1 MMIKRR
7 LAISNLLMIALPVLF
22 TCVITAV
29 CLGALFLT
37 LLLNDSPIMAD
48 RYQLEDTSEMVA
60 DALEEALEANEDTP
74 TENSLSIDDIAH
86 TLSRQGLVLR
96 VTDEDGKVVY
106 AGGDFNATYE
116 SLFQA
121 ASALTSAGSV
131 EMNDHVAAR
140 APITANGHT
149 YQCYVFGTD
158 NVSAEEEEHYWETL
172 TLLVI
177 GVMAVAVIV
186 SIFLTNRFLI
196 HFIFRRIEEPLD
208 ILAAGVQEI
217 AAGNLD
223 YRIRYTDK
231 DEFAPICSQ
240 FNEMA
245 ARLKQSVDDI
255 QRHEES
261 RKELMA
267 SISHD
272 LRSPLT
278 AIQAY
283 VEGLLDG
290 VANTPE
296 KQQRYLETIKAKSED
311 IAHMVSQIFLYSK
324 MDLEEFPLHAEPFAL
339 KEELDALTA
348 VITPEYAAKGL
359 VITADPVPVV
369 TVHADSE
376 MLRRILMNIVDNSLK
391 YKTTDI
397 GHLHLHAE
405 EAPRTITLTLTDD
418 GPGVPEEAVDKLFD
432 VFYRSDPSR
441 HNPKQ
446 GSGLGLAIANKAIT
460 RMGGSIHADNVQPHG
475 LAITLTLPKGDA
487 SDGKNTDY

>member
-37 LLLNDSPIMAD
+37 LLLNDSPIMTD
-48 RYQLEDTSEMVA
+48 RYHFEDTSEMVA
-60 DALEEALEANEDTP
+60 DALEEAFEATGETSKTP
-74 TENSLSIDDIAH
+74 ASIEDIAKA
-86 TLSRQGLVLR
+86 LSHQGLVLR
-96 VTDEDGKVVY
+96 ITDESGEIVY
-106 AGGDFNATYE
+106 TSGTLNATYE
-116 SLFQA
+116 ALFQA
-121 ASALTSAGSV
+121 AAVLTEAGSV

-140 APITANGHT
+140 APITTNGHT

-158 NVSAEEEEHYWETL
+158 HYSMEEEEHYWETL
-172 TLLVI
+172 TMLVI
-177 GVMAVAVIV
+177 GVMTVAVVV

-208 ILAAGVQEI
+208 ILANGVQEI

-223 YRIRYTDK
+223 YRIHYTVN
-231 DEFAPICSQ
+231 DEFAPICTQ

-290 VANTPE
+290 VATTPE
-296 KQQRYLETIKAKSED
+296 MQRRYLETIKAKSED

-324 MDLEEFPLHAEPFAL
+324 MDLEEFPLHPEAL
-339 KEELDALTA
+339 SLQEEIDALTT
-348 VITPEYAAKGL
+348 VIIPEYATKGL
-359 VITADPVPVV
+359 VITADAVPAV
-369 TVHADSE
+369 TVHADAE

-391 YKTTDI
+391 YKTTDV
-397 GHLHLHAE
+397 GHLHLHTE
-405 EAPRTITLTLTDD
+405 ETASNVIITLTDD

-446 GSGLGLAIANKAIT
+446 GSGLGLAIVNKAMT
-460 RMGGSIHADNVQPHG
+460 RMGGSIHAHNVQPHG

-487 SDGKNTDY
+487 SDGKDSNC

>member
-22 TCVITAV
+22 TCVMTAV

-37 LLLNDSPIMAD
+37 LLFNDSPIMAEREHFEGTLEMIAD
-48 RYQLEDTSEMVA
+48 SLEDAFEAGDGTANLENIA
-60 DALEEALEANEDTP
+60 KAL
-74 TENSLSIDDIAH
+74 SH
-86 TLSRQGLVLR
+86 QGLVLR
-96 VTDEDGKVVY
+96 ITDENGKMVY
-106 AGGDFNATYE
+106 ADGDLTASYDT
-116 SLFQA
+116 LFQTA
-121 ASALTSAGSV
+121 ATLTEAGTV
-131 EMNDHVAAR
+131 EIGNHVVAR
-140 APITANGHT
+140 TPITANGHT

-158 NVSAEEEEHYWETL
+158 NFSNDAEEQYWEEL
-172 TLLVI
+172 TMIVV

-208 ILAAGVQEI
+208 ILADGVREI

-223 YRIRYTDK
+223 YRIHYETK
-231 DEFAPICSQ
+231 DEFAPICDQ

-245 ARLKQSVDDI
+245 ARLKQSVDES

-290 VANTPE
+290 VADTPE

-324 MDLEEFPLHAEPFAL
+324 MDLEEFPLHPEPL
-339 KEELDALTA
+339 SLREELDALAT
-348 VITPEYAAKGL
+348 VIVPEYAAKGL
-359 VITADPVPVV
+359 EITTEPFPDATVVAD
-369 TVHADSE
+369 AE
-376 MLRRILMNIVDNSLK
+376 MLRRILMNIIDNSLK
-391 YKTTDI
+391 YKTAEV
-397 GHLHLHAE
+397 GHLHLCAE
-405 EAPRTITLTLTDD
+405 ETPSAVRLTLTDD
-418 GPGVPEEAVDKLFD
+418 GPGVPEEALGKLFD

-446 GSGLGLAIANKAIT
+446 GSGLGLAIVSKAVT
-460 RMGGSIHADNVQPHG
+460 RMNGSIHAVNAVPHG

-487 SDGKNTDY
+487 LDGKNSDC